1 MISESVEPETQEF
14 IRWKAEQK
22 GSEFLDVS
30 DSEYK
35 IVSRRPE
42 MLFDVTIGE
51 KEYRDLHLSMQGDH
65 QVRNAVTAM
74 MALLKA
80 CEEGKVSVS
89 EEHIRA
95 GLQKARIMGRFEFLQ
110 KENPAV
116 IIDGGHNPDGIR
128 AGITALKQYYGEEI
142 EDKKV
147 LIVFGCFKDK
157 EYDEMAEELGKT
169 PAHADFIITEPHS
182 ERALSCDVLT
192 EKLTEKGFH
201 CTAIPDE
208 REAYTTAVN
217 GCYDVVLFIGSIYLI
232 GDMRILYQTKG
243 W

>member
-1 MISESVEPETQEF
+1 M
-14 IRWKAEQK
+14 
-22 GSEFLDVS
+22 LS
-30 DSEYK
+30 DSEEQT

-110 KENPAV
+110 KKNRRSSSTA
-116 IIDGGHNPDGIR
+116 DTIR
-128 AGITALKQYYGEEI
+128 TE
-142 EDKKV
+142 
-147 LIVFGCFKDK
+147 FGP
-157 EYDEMAEELGKT
+157 ELL
-169 PAHADFIITEPHS
+169 H
-182 ERALSCDVLT
+182 
-192 EKLTEKGFH
+192 
-201 CTAIPDE
+201 
-208 REAYTTAVN
+208 
-217 GCYDVVLFIGSIYLI
+217 
-232 GDMRILYQTKG
+232 
-243 W
+243 

>member
-1 MISESVEPETQEF
+1 
-14 IRWKAEQK
+14 
-22 GSEFLDVS
+22 
-30 DSEYK
+30 
-35 IVSRRPE
+35 
-42 MLFDVTIGE
+42 
-51 KEYRDLHLSMQGDH
+51 
-65 QVRNAVTAM
+65 

-110 KENPAV
+110 KEKPAV

-157 EYDEMAEELGKT
+157 EYDEMAEELGKA